1 MIITTANLVSMCSK
15 MAALSSNQA
24 NLATSDFLNFAN
36 LIQQNLASEILAA
49 REEFLLYQDSVTVTA
64 NTANIRIPYRALNGV
79 VRHLWFQDTASPA
92 NIYRLWAREIENIED
107 YSPSTTGTPD
117 GFYVLGN
124 SIVLLPS
131 PSISGTLQI
140 AYPFRPNQ
148 LVDSST
154 CTTVSTVTNTTST
167 SLTVPN
173 VPSNFVSGGTFDI
186 IDNLSGNG
194 VIYYDQVGFISGT
207 LMTFSNL
214 LPNIATGMWV
224 AQANQ
229 SPVPMLPEEA
239 HPLLLESTIMRIEI
253 IRGNA
258 QRIKNSAALIQD
270 ARRSFDLL
278 LDNRIISKA
287 HVVGGNNPF
296 MPEGARPY

>member
-1 MIITTANLVSMCSK
+1 MILTTTTLVAICSK

-36 LIQQNLASEILAA
+36 LIQQNLAAEILAA
-49 REEFLLYQDSVTVTA
+49 REEYLMYQDVIPVTQNVATL
-64 NTANIRIPYRALNGV
+64 RIPYRALNGV
-79 VRHLWFQDTASPA
+79 VRHLWFEDAAT
-92 NIYRLWAREIENIED
+92 NRYRLWGKQIENIED
-107 YSPSTTGTPD
+107 YSTTASGTPD
-117 GFYVLGN
+117 AFYVLGN
-124 SIVLLPS
+124 SLVIIP
-131 PSISGTLQI
+131 PPAISGNLQI
-140 AYPFRPNQ
+140 NYPFRPNQ
-148 LVDSST
+148 LVDATT
-154 CTTVSTVTNTTST
+154 CSTVSTVSSTTST
-167 SLTVPN
+167 SITVPN
-173 VPSNFVSGGTFDI
+173 VPSNFVSGGTYDI

-194 VIYYDQVGFISGT
+194 IIYYDQVAFISGS

-214 LPNIATGMWV
+214 LPNIATGMWI

-239 HPLLLESTIMRIEI
+239 HPLLLESTVMRIEI

-270 ARRSFDLL
+270 ARKSFDLL
-278 LDNRIISKA
+278 LDDRIISKA
-287 HVVGGNNPF
+287 HATGGNNPF

>member
-1 MIITTANLVSMCSK
+1 MIITTSNLVAMCSK

-36 LIQQNLASEILAA
+36 LIQQNLAAEILAA
-49 REEFLLYQDSVTVTA
+49 REEYLIFQDSVPVSASVATL
-64 NTANIRIPYRALNGV
+64 RIPYRALNGV
-79 VRHLWFQDTASPA
+79 VRHLWFEDSAVPT
-92 NIYRLWAREIENIED
+92 NRWRLWAKEIENIED
-107 YSPSTTGTPD
+107 YSTTVTGNPD
-117 GFYVLGN
+117 SFYVMGSN
-124 SIVLLPS
+124 IVLLPL
-131 PSISGTLQI
+131 PVAAGTLQI
-140 AYPFRPNQ
+140 NYPFRPNQ
-148 LVDSST
+148 LVDSTT
-154 CTTVSTVTNTTST
+154 CTTVSTVTQTTRT
-167 SLTVPN
+167 SMTVPN
-173 VPSNFVSGGTFDI
+173 VPTNFVSGGTYDI

-194 VIYYDQVGFISGT
+194 IIYYDQTAFISGN
-207 LMTFSNL
+207 LMTFSNS
-214 LPNIATGMWV
+214 LPNIAVGQWV

-270 ARRSFDLL
+270 ARRAFDLL

-287 HVVGGNNPF
+287 HSVGGNNPF
-296 MPEGARPY
+296 MPEGSRPY